1 MPPLRARVT
10 GMRSCPLRQLSA
22 AAPALLRLLQCP
34 GGRGRSTK
42 GVCMA
47 DRGNPKRDDQG
58 EDMTRGGAD
67 EQIRG
72 VANEEDEDFEDTEDP
87 DEEEEEEEGTIRHA
101 AILKWSS

>member
-1 MPPLRARVT
+1 
-10 GMRSCPLRQLSA
+10 
-22 AAPALLRLLQCP
+22 
-34 GGRGRSTK
+34 
-42 GVCMA
+42 MA

-87 DEEEEEEEGTIRHA
+87 DEEEEDEEGTI
-101 AILKWSS
+101 